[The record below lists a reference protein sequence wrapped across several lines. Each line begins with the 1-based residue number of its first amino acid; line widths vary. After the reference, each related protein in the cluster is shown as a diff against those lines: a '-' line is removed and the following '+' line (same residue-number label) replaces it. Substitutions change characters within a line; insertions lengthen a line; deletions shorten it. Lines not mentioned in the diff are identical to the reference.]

1 METETEHNIKI
12 SDLTNRL
19 YECERE
25 LLEKSD
31 LSKRLYNCETKYND
45 VSYKLTDTE
54 EYLEYTKSKL
64 RECKTT
70 NGKNYTEKENEETPK
85 PLAESLPS
93 FCLNLTAGIHKIQIP
108 KGRVSD
114 VVCDGDGWMIIQRR
128 INGNVDFN
136 RNWAEYKDGFGDL
149 NDEFWFGL
157 DKLHL
162 ITSSAPHQLSILV
175 NSESASSYNFKIG
188 GAEEMYKLYKM
199 QNYADKYLFFN
210 NEEEKFTTYDRNN
223 GPGDDDSNCANYAYG
238 GWWYSNYC
246 EINPNSH
253 NLNRL
258 VGSDEFEFNT
268 TTIKIRPST
277 D

>member
-1 METETEHNIKI
+1 MQVKEVNKANEQLIDYKNQNTALNATINIKNEEISKLETQINENSNERMETETEHNSKI

-210 NEEEKFTTYDRNN
+210 NEEEKIYN
-223 GPGDDDSNCANYAYG
+223 
-238 GWWYSNYC
+238 
-246 EINPNSH
+246 
-253 NLNRL
+253 
-258 VGSDEFEFNT
+258 
-268 TTIKIRPST
+268 IR
-277 D
+277 